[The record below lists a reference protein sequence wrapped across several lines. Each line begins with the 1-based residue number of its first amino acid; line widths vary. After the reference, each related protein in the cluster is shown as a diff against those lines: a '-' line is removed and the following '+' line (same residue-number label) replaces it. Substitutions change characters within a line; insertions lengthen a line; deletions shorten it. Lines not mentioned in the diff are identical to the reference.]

1 MGKNDIISVL
11 QALGIPN
18 DKYIVT
24 MGAVLSVH
32 GIRTAGDIDIIF
44 DPSLEKHLMEK
55 GFISAP
61 ISQHSKYKK
70 RYVSGHIEAF
80 PNFYHIGTLKQCLQ
94 KYRCEMLEGIP
105 FMSLQDTMRVKSS
118 FGREKDI
125 YDLLLL
131 G

>member
-32 GIRTAGDIDIIF
+32 GIRRAGDIDIIF
-44 DPSLEKHLMEK
+44 DPSIEKHLMKK
-55 GFISAP
+55 GFTFAP
-61 ISQHSKYKK
+61 LSQHSKYKK
-70 RYVSGHIEAF
+70 RYISGHIEAF

-94 KYRCEMLEGIP
+94 KYPCEMLEGIP
-105 FMSLQDTMRVKSS
+105 FMSLQDTMRIKSS

-125 YDLLLL
+125 IDMVMV